1 MARFGRFELRT
12 LRSWVRGIGLAIAL
26 LGLGALP
33 LGVGVSPMRDTNL
46 FNNLADTGMFIKYG
60 LLLIL
65 LGIVILVG
73 SVFIPP
79 YDDDGT

>member
-1 MARFGRFELRT
+1 M
-12 LRSWVRGIGLAIAL
+12 
-26 LGLGALP
+26 
-33 LGVGVSPMRDTNL
+33 GVSPKRDTSL

-60 LLLIL
+60 LLVIL

>member
-1 MARFGRFELRT
+1 MARFARFELRS
-12 LRSWVRGIGLAIAL
+12 LKSWVRGIGVVIAL
-26 LGLGALP
+26 VGLGALP
-33 LGVGVSPMRDTNL
+33 VGMGVSPKRDTSL

-60 LLLIL
+60 LLVIL